1 MTTRAAYVRRSTAV
15 ECAEGL
21 AFHSPGIY
29 YGLSKCV
36 DEPNLQV
43 ICRQG
48 GEKGRGEGEKRR
60 GGEKESRRGEES
72 RGREKGR
79 GEGEEKR
86 RREKGRGEGEGRR
99 EGERKRGGEKGRGEG
114 KGRRAATMKTVIKA
128 GYPPTTHSSRSCLH
142 LQWSGCYMSHND
154 LHPHHCRDSHKIHSD
169 CYMWDCSH
177 CSHRLWGKGGG
188 RGEEESG
195 KRREGEEEGGGRG
208 DGEEERRIQKKR
220 RKRVGV
226 RGKRDEKFTISNSK
240 YEQIGCKRLTY
251 ACASVDRVAI
261 VSVHTL
267 LAV

>member
-1 MTTRAAYVRRSTAV
+1 MNPTRR
-15 ECAEGL
+15 
-21 AFHSPGIY
+21 
-29 YGLSKCV
+29 LSV
-36 DEPNLQV
+36 DRE
-43 ICRQG
+43 
-48 GEKGRGEGEKRR
+48 ERR
-60 GGEKESRRGEES
+60 GG
-72 RGREKGR
+72 
-79 GEGEEKR
+79 
-86 RREKGRGEGEGRR
+86 EKGRGEGEGRR
-99 EGERKRGGEKGRGEG
+99 EREKGRGKG

-128 GYPPTTHSSRSCLH
+128 GYPPATHSSRSCLH

-154 LHPHHCRDSHKIHSD
+154 LHPHHCRDTHKIHSD

-188 RGEEESG
+188 RGEEESEKRRGGKGEGEERSG
-195 KRREGEEEGGGRG
+195 KRREGEEDGGGRG